1 MPVQLFLNPF
11 SNSLLFHR
19 IILPVLCLFVGAA
32 FAEPPEEG
40 YEAESIMRLPL
51 RAEPLRGKLRAEPA
65 EHPTTNRRLSQSKPT
80 VDPNSPPIFH
90 SRPGPWGDLDYFTV
104 YLEASIATLK
114 NMDLPT
120 YDTVWKFV
128 GYTDDQV
135 TKLFESLKMPPE
147 ILAELLDQKKWRHD
161 NKIVSVLPSREA
173 VLGLPAEAR
182 GAIYQILGR
191 WEENPFHHEPD
202 VISGNDV
209 RTWLQRAKL
218 PEEVLATIE
227 KTVYQ
232 RGKNLVFADQPLV
245 LRMVQSEE
253 DRLKIRKALS
263 RTPTLVV
270 KLRLSPDS
278 DVAKIADYWGGYT
291 RTKDILPFLESLSQ
305 ISVANMVDI
314 VHLLPTGVRRL
325 LYTFPSQNH
334 GRSGY
339 YPDCHWTSLNFA
351 NFDPLDRLAD
361 PTMATAYTLEN
372 YSRVAAGETY
382 RLGDVLFFM
391 DGNSGNAVHSCV
403 YLADDIVYTKNGRS
417 PMQPWVLM
425 KLEDVVSLYAMFYQ
439 PQVACYRRKA
449 E

>member
-1 MPVQLFLNPF
+1 MHGRCILLALLSVTGI
-11 SNSLLFHR
+11 SLA
-19 IILPVLCLFVGAA
+19 V
-32 FAEPPEEG
+32 PPDEG
-40 YEAESIMRLPL
+40 PQAESIMRFPL
-51 RAEPLRGKLRAEPA
+51 RADAAQGRAEGGLRT
-65 EHPTTNRRLSQSKPT
+65 ELVDRPTANRRLSQAKPAT
-80 VDPNSPPIFH
+80 EASAPPVFRA
-90 SRPGPWGDLDYFTV
+90 RPGPWGDLDYFTV

-135 TKLFESLKMPPE
+135 AKLFESVKMPPE
-147 ILAELLDQKKWRHD
+147 VLSELLERKKWRRD
-161 NKIVSVLPSREA
+161 GKTVAVYPSREA
-173 VLGLPAEAR
+173 VLGLPSDAR
-182 GAIYQILGR
+182 ATIYQILGR
-191 WEENPFHHEPD
+191 WEENPFYHEPD

-209 RTWLQRAKL
+209 RVWLQRAKL

-232 RGKNLVFADQPLV
+232 RGKSLVFADQPLV
-245 LRMVQSEE
+245 LRMVQTE
-253 DRLKIRKALS
+253 DERLRIRKALS

-270 KLRLSPDS
+270 KLRLNPDS
-278 DVAKIADYWGGYT
+278 DVEKIADYWGGYT
-291 RTKDILPFLESLSQ
+291 RTKDVLPFLESISQ
-305 ISVANMVDI
+305 VPTANMVDI

-325 LYTFPSQNH
+325 LYTFPSTNH

-339 YPDCHWTSLNFA
+339 YPDCHWTSLNFG

-372 YSRVAAGETY
+372 YARVAAGETY

-391 DGNSGNAVHSCV
+391 DGNTGNAIHSCV

-417 PMQPWVLM
+417 PLQPWVLM
-425 KLEDVVSLYAMFYQ
+425 KLEDVVSFYALFYQ